1 MIDKDEIIAELLQ
14 QKEQQTNQIRLLA
27 EQVQS
32 FENKM
37 QLLSEENQQLR
48 EKIARLEKN
57 SSNSS
62 KPPSSDITNPQPEN
76 KKKKKRKIGGQK
88 GHPKHNRPLF
98 ESNEIDKTIIH
109 KLSAEEIKHSGL
121 VALSET
127 ESTLQQIDLPEK
139 LYNVIDHRVQLYVNP
154 NGRIVK
160 AKLPKEIRKQGLFSS
175 RMTALTG
182 YLKAR
187 GHMSYST
194 VQSFFDDIM
203 DLNVSQSY
211 LAKICTQNLSIALQ
225 PAYAQVGDFIRNA
238 PVVGTDE
245 TGHKN
250 PAYKSAWTW
259 CQQTPQAVFFHI
271 SNSRASK
278 VLIDILGKDYSG
290 VITCDYF
297 SANKK
302 FIRLS
307 NALVQYCW
315 AHLIRDIKFLLT
327 LDYKTLKRWANWLL
341 YILRKIFRLWKT
353 RHSRH
358 FGRYKKSIEQL
369 KKAFLHKVRRPPD
382 HNEAKNIRNRFVDG
396 IEKCYFLFLEMEGV
410 SPTNNLSEQA
420 IRFVVIDRRITQGT
434 RSWVGMRWCERAW
447 TVVATCARSKRSVYD
462 FFVDAINAT
471 YAATPYPRLIPE
483 KL

>member
-1 MIDKDEIIAELLQ
+1 MLNKDIIIERLMEQNQLLVTQ
-14 QKEQQTNQIRLLA
+14 NL
-27 EQVQS
+27 
-32 FENKM
+32 
-37 QLLSEENQQLR
+37 QLLSEIAQLK
-48 EKIARLEKN
+48 EKIARLERN

-76 KKKKKRKIGGQK
+76 KKKIKRKIGGQK

-98 ESNEIDKTIIH
+98 ESNEIDKTMIH
-109 KLSAEEIKHSGL
+109 KLSAKEIKRKGL
-121 VALSET
+121 VELGET
-127 ESTLQQIDLPEK
+127 ESALQQIDLPVK
-139 LYNVIDHRVQLYVNP
+139 LYSVIDHRVQLYIDS
-154 NGRIVK
+154 NGKIVK
-160 AKLPKEIRKQGLFSS
+160 ATLPKEIRKAGLFST
-175 RMTALTG
+175 RMMALTG

-187 GHMSYST
+187 CHTSYST
-194 VQSFFDDIM
+194 LQSFFDDIM
-203 DLNVSQSY
+203 DLNISKSY
-211 LAKICTQNLSIALQ
+211 LAKICTQKLSLALQ
-225 PAYAQVGDFIRNA
+225 PAYAQVGEFIRNA

-278 VLIDILGKDYSG
+278 VLVDILGKDYSG

-307 NALVQYCW
+307 KALVQYCW

-327 LDYKTLKRWANWLL
+327 LDPKILKRWAKALL
-341 YILRKIFRLWKT
+341 NILQKIFRLWKT

-358 FGRYKKSIEQL
+358 LGRYKKTIEKL
-369 KKAFLHKVRRPPD
+369 KKVFLQKVRRPPD
-382 HNEAKNIRNRFVDG
+382 HNEAVNIKNRFVND

-434 RSWVGMRWCERAW
+434 RSWAGMRWCERAW

-462 FFVDAINAT
+462 FFVAALNAT
-471 YAATPYPRLIPE
+471 YAETPYPKLIPQ

>member
-1 MIDKDEIIAELLQ
+1 MNAKDLLIEKQAEEIKTL
-14 QKEQQTNQIRLLA
+14 KEYIEALER
-27 EQVQS
+27 
-32 FENKM
+32 KI
-37 QLLSEENQQLR
+37 QLLE

-62 KPPSSDITNPQPEN
+62 KPPSSDIINPQSANN
-76 KKKKKRKIGGQK
+76 KKKKRRIGSQQ
-88 GHPKHNRPLF
+88 GHPKYNRALF
-98 ESNEIDKTIIH
+98 EADEIDQTVIH
-109 KLSAEEIKHSGL
+109 KISVEEIRRRGL
-121 VALSET
+121 IPLDKT
-127 ESTLQQIDLPEK
+127 ESVLQQIDLPEK
-139 LYNVIDHRVQLYVNP
+139 LFNVIEHRVQLYVDP
-154 NGRIVK
+154 NGEIVK
-160 AKLPKEIRKQGLFSS
+160 AKLPKDVRKAGLFST

-194 VQSFFDDIM
+194 LQSFFNDIM
-203 DLNVSQSY
+203 NLNVCQSY
-211 LAKICTQNLSIALQ
+211 LAKICTQKLSPALQ
-225 PAYAQVGDFIRNA
+225 PAYTEVGQFIHNA

-271 SNSRASK
+271 SNSRASQ
-278 VLIDILGKDYSG
+278 VLLDILGRDYSG

-327 LDYKTLKRWANWLL
+327 LSHKTLKRWAKTLL
-341 YILRKIFRLWKT
+341 AVLRKIFRLWKT
-353 RHSRH
+353 RLCRH
-358 FGRYKKSIEQL
+358 FGRYKKSIEKL
-369 KKAFLHKVRRPPD
+369 KNAFLQKVRRPPD
-382 HNEAKNIRNRFVDG
+382 HSEAVNIKNRFVDG
-396 IEKCYFLFLEMEGV
+396 VEKCYFLFLEREGV

-420 IRFVVIDRRITQGT
+420 IRFVVIDRRVTQGT
-434 RSWVGMRWCERAW
+434 RSWSGMRFCERAW
-447 TVVATCARSKRSVYD
+447 TVVATCARHKRSVYD
-462 FFVDAINAT
+462 FFVDALNAT
-471 YAATPYPRLIPE
+471 YAEAPYPKLIPA

>member
-1 MIDKDEIIAELLQ
+1 MEQNQLLTKHNIQLQ
-14 QKEQQTNQIRLLA
+14 QK
-27 EQVQS
+27 VQML
-32 FENKM
+32 E
-37 QLLSEENQQLR
+37 

-62 KPPSSDITNPQPEN
+62 KPPSSDIINPQPTN
-76 KKKKKRKIGGQK
+76 KNKTKRKIGGQK
-88 GHPKHNRPLF
+88 GHPKHSRPLF
-98 ESNEIDKTIIH
+98 EADEIDNTIIH
-109 KLSAEEIKHSGL
+109 KLTAKEVQRRGL
-121 VALSET
+121 IQLDKT
-127 ESTLQQIDLPEK
+127 ESALQQIDLPEK
-139 LYNVIDHRVQLYVNP
+139 LYTVIEHRVQLYLGP
-154 NGRIVK
+154 NGEIIK
-160 AKLPKEIRKQGLFSS
+160 AKLPKDIRKTGLFST
-175 RMTALTG
+175 RTIALTG

-194 VQSFFDDIM
+194 LQSFFTDIM
-203 DLNVSQSY
+203 NLNVAQSY
-211 LAKICTQNLSIALQ
+211 LAKICTKKLSLALQ
-225 PAYAQVGDFIRNA
+225 PAYAEAGQFIRNA

-259 CQQTPQAVFFHI
+259 CQQTPGAVFFHI

-278 VLIDILGKDYSG
+278 VLLNILGKDYSG

-307 NALVQYCW
+307 KALVQYCW

-327 LDYKTLKRWANWLL
+327 LGYKFLKRWAKALL
-341 YILRKIFRLWKT
+341 AILRKIFRLWKT

-358 FGRYKKSIEQL
+358 FERYKKSIEKL
-369 KKAFLHKVRRPPD
+369 KKAFLQKVRRPPD
-382 HNEAKNIRNRFVDG
+382 HNEALNIKKRFVNG
-396 IEKCYFLFLEMEGV
+396 IDKCYFLFLERKGI

-434 RSWVGMRWCERAW
+434 RSWAGMRWCERAW
-447 TVVATCARSKRSVYD
+447 TVVATCSRHKHSVYD
-462 FFVDAINAT
+462 FFVDAMNAT
-471 YAATPYPRLIPE
+471 YADAPYPKLIPA

>member
-1 MIDKDEIIAELLQ
+1 MVNKDIIIERLIEQNQVLTGHNLQLHDEILQ
-14 QKEQQTNQIRLLA
+14 LK
-27 EQVQS
+27 
-32 FENKM
+32 
-37 QLLSEENQQLR
+37 

-98 ESNEIDKTIIH
+98 EDNEIDKTITH
-109 KLSAEEIKHSGL
+109 KLPAKEIERRGL
-121 VALSET
+121 VALAET
-127 ESTLQQIDLPEK
+127 ESALQQIDLPEN
-139 LYNVIDHRVQLYVNP
+139 LYHVIDHRVQLYIDP
-154 NGRIVK
+154 NGSIVK
-160 AKLPKEIRKQGLFSS
+160 AKLPKEIRKAGLFSN

-194 VQSFFDDIM
+194 VKSFFDDIM

-211 LAKICTQNLSIALQ
+211 LAKVCTKKLSPALQ
-225 PAYAQVGDFIRNA
+225 PAYAEVGRFIRNA

-259 CQQTPQAVFFHI
+259 CQQTPEAVFFHI

-278 VLIDILGKDYSG
+278 VLLNILGKDYSG
-290 VITCDYF
+290 VITCDYY

-307 NALVQYCW
+307 KALVQYCW
-315 AHLIRDIKFLLT
+315 AHLVRDIKFLLT
-327 LDYKTLKRWANWLL
+327 LSHKTLKRWAEKLL
-341 YILRKIFRLWKT
+341 TILQKIFRLWKT
-353 RHSRH
+353 RRSRH
-358 FGRYKKSIEQL
+358 FGRYNKSIERL
-369 KKAFLHKVRRPPD
+369 KKSFLRKVRRPPD
-382 HNEAKNIRNRFVDG
+382 HSEAINIKNRFVDG
-396 IEKCYFLFLEMEGV
+396 IDKCYFLFLEREGV

-434 RSWVGMRWCERAW
+434 RSWAGMRWCERAW
-447 TVVATCARSKRSVYD
+447 TVVATCARNKRSVYE
-462 FFVDAINAT
+462 FFLDALNAT
-471 YAATPYPRLIPE
+471 YAATPYPSLIST

>member
-1 MIDKDEIIAELLQ
+1 MTDKDILIQQLFEQIQLLQ
-14 QKEQQTNQIRLLA
+14 A
-27 EQVQS
+27 E
-32 FENKM
+32 NTM
-37 QLLSEENQQLR
+37 LR

-62 KPPSSDITNPQPEN
+62 KPPSSDIINPQPTN
-76 KKKKKRKIGGQK
+76 KKKKKRKIGGQQ
-88 GHPKHNRPLF
+88 GHPKYNRALF
-98 ESNEIDKTIIH
+98 EADEIDRTVIHKISVEEVRRRGLIPIDKT
-109 KLSAEEIKHSGL
+109 
-121 VALSET
+121 
-127 ESTLQQIDLPEK
+127 ESVLQQINLPEK
-139 LYNVIDHRVQLYVNP
+139 LFNVIDHRVQLYVAP
-154 NGRIVK
+154 NGEVVK
-160 AKLPKEIRKQGLFSS
+160 AKLPKDIRRAGLFSTQ
-175 RMTALTG
+175 MTALTG

-194 VQSFFDDIM
+194 LQSFFNDIM
-203 DLNVSQSY
+203 NLNVCQSY
-211 LAKICTQNLSIALQ
+211 LAKICTQKLSPALL
-225 PAYAQVGDFIRNA
+225 PAYTEVGQFIRNA

-271 SNSRASK
+271 SNSRASQ
-278 VLIDILGKDYSG
+278 VLLDILGRDYSG

-327 LDYKTLKRWANWLL
+327 LSQKTLKRWAEVLL
-341 YILRKIFRLWKT
+341 AVLRKIFRLWKT
-353 RHSRH
+353 RLCRH
-358 FGRYKKSIEQL
+358 FGRYKRSIEKL
-369 KKAFLHKVRRPPD
+369 KSLFLQKVRHPPD
-382 HNEAKNIRNRFVDG
+382 HSEAVNIKKRFVDG
-396 IEKCYFLFLEMEGV
+396 VDKCYFLFLEREDV

-434 RSWVGMRWCERAW
+434 RSWAGMRFCERAW
-447 TVVATCARSKRSVYD
+447 TVVATCARHKRSVYD
-462 FFVDAINAT
+462 FFVDALNAT
-471 YAATPYPRLIPE
+471 NAGTPYPKLIPE

>member
-1 MIDKDEIIAELLQ
+1 MNAKDRLIEKQAEEIKML
-14 QKEQQTNQIRLLA
+14 KEHIKVL
-27 EQVQS
+27 E
-32 FENKM
+32 
-37 QLLSEENQQLR
+37 

-62 KPPSSDITNPQPEN
+62 KPPSSDITNPQPTN
-76 KKKKKRKIGGQK
+76 NKKKKRKIGGQK
-88 GHPKHNRPLF
+88 GHKKHYRPLF
-98 ESNEIDKTIIH
+98 ESDEIDKTIVH
-109 KLSAEEIKHSGL
+109 KLPAEEIKRKGL
-121 VALSET
+121 VRLPET
-127 ESTLQQIDLPEK
+127 ESALQQIDLPEK
-139 LYNVIDHRVQLYVNP
+139 LYNVIDHRVQLYLNP
-154 NGRIVK
+154 NGKIVK
-160 AKLPKEIRKQGLFSS
+160 AKLPKDIRKAGLFSP
-175 RMTALTG
+175 RTMALTG

-194 VQSFFDDIM
+194 LQSFFNDIM
-203 DLNVSQSY
+203 DFNVAQSY
-211 LAKICTQNLSIALQ
+211 LAKVCTKKLSPALQ
-225 PAYAQVGDFIRNA
+225 PAYAEVGQFIRNA

-259 CQQTPQAVFFHI
+259 CQQTPGAVFFHI

-278 VLIDILGKDYSG
+278 VLLNILGKDYSG

-327 LDYKTLKRWANWLL
+327 LSHKALKRWAKALL
-341 YILRKIFRLWKT
+341 NILRKIFRLWKT

-358 FGRYKKSIEQL
+358 FGRYKKAIEKL
-369 KKAFLHKVRRPPD
+369 EKAFLQKVRRPPD
-382 HNEAKNIRNRFVDG
+382 HNEAINIKDRFVDG
-396 IEKCYFLFLEMEGV
+396 IDKCYFLFLEREGI

-434 RSWVGMRWCERAW
+434 RSWAGMRWCERAW

-471 YAATPYPRLIPE
+471 YADASYPKLIPAN
-483 KL
+483 L

>member
-1 MIDKDEIIAELLQ
+1 MTDKDVIIA
-14 QKEQQTNQIRLLA
+14 RLLRQN
-27 EQVQS
+27 EQLSQQVQ
-32 FENKM
+32 
-37 QLLSEENQQLR
+37 LLTEENQKLR
-48 EKIARLEKN
+48 ERIARLEKN

-62 KPPSSDITNPQPEN
+62 KPPSSDIINPKPSGKN
-76 KKKKKRKIGGQK
+76 SKKRKIGGQK

-98 ESNEIDKTIIH
+98 ESNEIDKTMIH
-109 KLSAEEIKHSGL
+109 KLSAKEVKRKGL
-121 VALSET
+121 VELSQT
-127 ESTLQQIDLPEK
+127 ESALQQIDLPEK
-139 LYNVIDHRVQLYVNP
+139 LYNVIDHRVQLYLDS
-154 NGRIVK
+154 NGKIVK
-160 AKLPKEIRKQGLFSS
+160 ARLPKNIRKAGLFSN

-211 LAKICTQNLSIALQ
+211 LAKICTKKLSPALQ
-225 PAYAQVGDFIRNA
+225 SAYGEVGEFIRNA

-259 CQQTPQAVFFHI
+259 CQQTPEAVFFHI

-278 VLIDILGKDYSG
+278 VLFDILGKDYSG
-290 VITCDYF
+290 IITCDYY

-302 FIRLS
+302 FIKLS

-327 LDYKTLKRWANWLL
+327 LSHKTLKRWAKALL
-341 YILRKIFRLWKT
+341 DILQKIFRLWKT

-358 FGRYKKSIEQL
+358 LGRYKKSIEKL
-369 KKAFLHKVRRPPD
+369 KKVFLQKVRRPPD
-382 HNEAKNIRNRFVDG
+382 HNEAENIKNRFIDG
-396 IEKCYFLFLEMEGV
+396 IDKCYFLFLEREGV

-434 RSWVGMRWCERAW
+434 RSWAGMRWCERAW
-447 TVVATCARSKRSVYD
+447 TVVATCARSKRSVYE
-462 FFVDAINAT
+462 FFVNTLNAT
-471 YAATPYPRLIPE
+471 YADSPYPKLIPE